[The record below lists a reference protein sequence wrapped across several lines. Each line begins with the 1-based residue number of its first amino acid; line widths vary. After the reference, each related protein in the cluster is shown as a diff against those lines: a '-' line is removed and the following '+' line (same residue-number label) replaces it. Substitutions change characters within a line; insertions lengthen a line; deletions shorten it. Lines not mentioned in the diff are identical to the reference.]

1 VVSNVKLTEKQKR
14 FVDFYVETGNATE
27 AARRAGYKKPN
38 PQGSENLAKPSVK
51 AAVSARLAE
60 LESKR
65 IATASEV
72 LQFLTS
78 SMRGEIAEDAIV
90 VEGIGDGQS
99 QARIIRKQLSAHER
113 LDAAKQL
120 AKRFGLDEAVSS
132 ETASSVEF
140 TFKRDSDEG

>member
-1 VVSNVKLTEKQKR
+1 MKLTEKQKR

-27 AARRAGYKKPN
+27 AARRAGYAEKSCRSIA
-38 PQGSENLAKPSVK
+38 QENLTKPDIK
-51 AAVSARLAE
+51 AAVGARLAE

-78 SMRGEIAEDAIV
+78 SMRGEIEEDAIV

-120 AKRFGLDEAVSS
+120 AKRFGLDEAASS
-132 ETASSVEF
+132 ETASRVEF
-140 TFKRDSDEG
+140 TFTRDCDES